1 MKKQGTAENKTMK
14 VGIDSY
20 CFHRLFGEVYPHQE
34 QHESSM
40 TMEKFIDYAVN
51 MRVGG
56 VSLESCFFSSFDA
69 AYLKDVKASIDDAG
83 LDRVYAWGHPDGLEG
98 GSNELM
104 FREMIEHISHAAA
117 IGADVMRVVGS
128 SLMFRFEPHEPQL
141 KQLAKWFGEA
151 QRIADDHGIKL
162 AVENHIDY
170 NSDEICQLLDGVN
183 NENFGVNFD
192 SGNFVRVLD
201 DPVEA
206 MRKLAPRVW
215 ATHIKDL
222 MPVKGVPVTEWY
234 FFSCVPT
241 GKGLV
246 DNAAI
251 AQLLADVH
259 YQGFLAVET
268 DTLHTDY
275 AFEEYKVVS
284 QSIQELKRIA
294 AAVKPAVVGQQ
305 EAMSSIA

>member
-1 MKKQGTAENKTMK
+1 MK

-20 CFHRLFGEVYPHQE
+20 CFHRFFGEVYPHQE
-34 QHESSM
+34 AHDAKMSM
-40 TMEKFIDYAVN
+40 EEFLDYAVDL
-51 MRVGG
+51 RIGG
-56 VSLESCFFSSFDA
+56 VSLESCFFPNFDA
-69 AYLKDVKASIDDAG
+69 SYLASIKDRLDDAG

-98 GSNELM
+98 GGNEAM
-104 FREMIEHISHAAA
+104 FAEMKAHIEHARA
-117 IGADVMRVVGS
+117 IGAEVMRVVGS
-128 SLMFRFEPHEPQL
+128 SLMFRFDPHEPQL
-141 KQLAKWFGEA
+141 KQLAIWFREA
-151 QRIADDHGIKL
+151 QNIADDYGIKL

-170 NSDEICQLLDGVN
+170 NSDEICQLLDAVN
-183 NENFGVNFD
+183 NDNFGVNFD

-206 MRKLAPRVW
+206 MKKLATRTW

-222 MPVKGVPVTEWY
+222 LPVRGVPVNEWY

-246 DNAAI
+246 DNTAI
-251 AQLLADVH
+251 AKLLAEAN

-275 AFEEYKVVS
+275 AFEELSVVS
-284 QSIQELKRIA
+284 QSIAELKRIA
-294 AAVKPAVVGQQ
+294 ATVTPKQ
-305 EAMSSIA
+305 EALSSVA